1 MVWKLAVYWLFS
13 WNCSHTASFFPKN
26 YPNLSLILCRHQ
38 CQSHQTSFA
47 SHSPS
52 LPFLTYQKYQ
62 DPISIMLCVAKA
74 LKVLLGILHGKML
87 NCPFYFRNKTCFF
100 SDWQYLKEA
109 TELKRHRRAAE
120 MMSRGEGHP
129 CRIKLH
135 FLKNHQVITSSGE
148 WAGTCLGKTCSH
160 MKDSPHHSAI
170 LVHVYSAKQE
180 ISLRTAASKKYF

>member
-1 MVWKLAVYWLFS
+1 MAFQLQSFTHSELFPKKLPQFEPDTLPTPVSESPNLFCLPQSLPSFSHTSEVSGSDQYYTVCGQSFKSTAWNIAWKNAELSILFS
-13 WNCSHTASFFPKN
+13 KQN
-26 YPNLSLILCRHQ
+26 
-38 CQSHQTSFA
+38 
-47 SHSPS
+47 
-52 LPFLTYQKYQ
+52 
-62 DPISIMLCVAKA
+62 M
-74 LKVLLGILHGKML
+74 
-87 NCPFYFRNKTCFF
+87 FF

-135 FLKNHQVITSSGE
+135 FLKNHQVITLSGE